1 MTPREHMGQRVRR
14 AAVVVL
20 SLVVLTLL
28 AAEASATVY
37 QFYDGVTD
45 PPPAYPVG
53 GDGIVL
59 FTNSW
64 GAQSFQAGT
73 NYTLAR
79 VDLWAMENGG
89 ANDSATVEVRQ
100 DNAGSPNMVAPPLAS
115 AAATAPATYGWVSF
129 NVAPN
134 VLLLAGTTYWVVL
147 ETDASS
153 GNRGWTWWNTAND
166 TFIEPGQGELSSSAG
181 ASWSP
186 APGDFAVRTF
196 GYLETHMQ
204 VALTV
209 DRSEAPAGDVVTYAI
224 YFNNTGGVPA
234 SSVSVT
240 DILPSGLSYLS
251 DNATASSGTR
261 VDASRWTFANVAP
274 GVHYFLLKASIGD
287 ELVNQSLLVNRVDL
301 AYSDF
306 RGVSM
311 PGSSAAITFTVTDA
325 LGGGGGPLGLLPY
338 VLFAAII
345 GWIFLAGLWPRGQLE
360 DVFLVDNGGTLV
372 AHLSRADNHG
382 IDQDIFVGML
392 TAVQAFVRDSFASV
406 REGELKRMDFGAR
419 KIYLGRGRQSYL
431 AAVLNGRTPPTL
443 RWRMRRTLDRIEEAY
458 GDILAHWSGDTKSVE
473 GTEQLLTAGLLR

>member
-1 MTPREHMGQRVRR
+1 MPRGCAGERLRR
-14 AAVVVL
+14 TAAVVL

-28 AAEASATVY
+28 AADASATVY
-37 QFYDGVTD
+37 QFYDGVSD

-64 GAQSFQAGT
+64 GAQSFQAET

-89 ANDSATVEVRQ
+89 ANDSATMEVRQ
-100 DNAGSPNMVAPPLAS
+100 DSAGSPNMVAPPLAS
-115 AAATAPATYGWVSF
+115 ATASAPTIYGWVSF

-134 VLLLAGTTYWVVL
+134 VLLVAGTTYWVVL
-147 ETDASS
+147 ETNASS
-153 GNRGWTWWNTAND
+153 GSRGWTWWNTLND
-166 TFIEPGQGELSSSAG
+166 TFIGPGQGEISSSDG

-186 APGDFAVRTF
+186 APGDFALRTF
-196 GYLETHMQ
+196 GYIETQVQ

-209 DRSEAPAGDVVTYAI
+209 DQAAAPAGSVVTYAI
-224 YFNNTGGVPA
+224 YFNNTGGLPA
-234 SSVSVT
+234 ASVSVT
-240 DILPSGLSYLS
+240 DVLPPGLTYRS
-251 DNATASSGTR
+251 DNATASRGSR
-261 VDASRWTFANVAP
+261 VEADRWTFAGVAP
-274 GVHYFLLKASIGD
+274 GSHYFLLKASVD
-287 ELVNQSLLVNRVDL
+287 KEVVNQSLLVNRVDL
-301 AYSDF
+301 VYSDF

-311 PGSSAAITFTVTDA
+311 PGSSAAVTVTVSDA
-325 LGGGGGPLGLLPY
+325 LAGAAGAMGSLPY
-338 VLFAAII
+338 LLFAAIV
-345 GWIFLAGLWPRGQLE
+345 GWIFLVGLWPRGKLE

-372 AHLSRADNHG
+372 AHLSRVGSHG

-406 REGELKRMDFGAR
+406 REGELKRMDFGPR

-431 AAVLNGRTPPTL
+431 AAVLNGRTPPML
-443 RWRMRRTLDRIEEAY
+443 RWRMRRTLDRVEAAY

-473 GTEQLLTAGLLR
+473 GTEQLLSAGLLG